1 MNDYK
6 RLTERNSVGL
16 VDTLCKHCMFNGDCT
31 GYRTHCD
38 RAVKERLC
46 ELEDK
51 IEQGVL
57 VYQNKSNDSFDCGYH
72 EYAKEKHN
80 ERVLKNPQRI
90 DFAIKQFEANNI
102 NYVLKNESTG
112 HFHCWRKS
120 DDKLFQF
127 YAGTGKIV
135 GEEKRGVYALIQ
147 ILRGGVKNV

>member
-1 MNDYK
+1 MSDYK
-6 RLTERNSVGL
+6 RLTKKFE
-16 VDTLCKHCMFNGDCT
+16 NGYVMADCT
-31 GYRTHCD
+31 NCPSCNKCDDITHYCQTT
-38 RAVKERLC
+38 VKERLA

-90 DFAIKQFEANNI
+90 DFAIKLFEANNI